1 MASKTINPT
10 RMELTRLKGRLK
22 TATRGHKLLKDKRD
36 ELMKQFLEI
45 VRRNRELRRKVEEG
59 LEKANAAFTVAS
71 ALMSPEMLEQALLY
85 PKQSVELDM
94 KYQNIMSV
102 NVPVYEFHTKNEDPA
117 EIYPY
122 GFAQTSGELDAALEA
137 LANVF
142 SDMLELAEA
151 LTDYTIFYN
160 GPKCGA
166 SAPDHMHFQAGN
178 SDFLTI
184 APAIENAELKTI
196 AADGDATLSLVDTLP
211 VKVFVIDA
219 ADHSAG
225 ERLFGRLL
233 EAMPVPEGER
243 EPMLNLLC
251 YSTPAGERLVV
262 IPRKR
267 HRPACYGTDNG
278 CMLISPASVDVG
290 GVFITPR
297 PEDFERMDQAAIAS
311 ILDEVC
317 LTAEEIGEIASHV
330 R

>member
-1 MASKTINPT
+1 MAVDSNKIAGFFETQLAAWPMAAANFEALGGVKVKELDVNGMPFKVQFNPARMASS
-10 RMELTRLKGRLK
+10 G
-22 TATRGHKLLKDKRD
+22 A
-36 ELMKQFLEI
+36 
-45 VRRNRELRRKVEEG
+45 KV
-59 LEKANAAFTVAS
+59 
-71 ALMSPEMLEQALLY
+71 
-85 PKQSVELDM
+85 
-94 KYQNIMSV
+94 
-102 NVPVYEFHTKNEDPA
+102 
-117 EIYPY
+117 
-122 GFAQTSGELDAALEA
+122 DAASLKARPCFLCEK
-137 LANVF
+137 NRPEVQIGIEWN
-142 SDMLELAEA
+142 DR
-151 LTDYTIFYN
+151 YTILVNPFPIFHRHLTIPDPSHTDQLIAGRIADMMGLAAELNGYTVFYN
-160 GPKCGA
+160 GPRCGA

>member
-1 MASKTINPT
+1 MAVDSNKIAGFFETQLAAWPMAAANVEALGGVKVKELDVNGMPFKVQFNPARMASS
-10 RMELTRLKGRLK
+10 G
-22 TATRGHKLLKDKRD
+22 A
-36 ELMKQFLEI
+36 
-45 VRRNRELRRKVEEG
+45 KV
-59 LEKANAAFTVAS
+59 
-71 ALMSPEMLEQALLY
+71 
-85 PKQSVELDM
+85 
-94 KYQNIMSV
+94 
-102 NVPVYEFHTKNEDPA
+102 
-117 EIYPY
+117 
-122 GFAQTSGELDAALEA
+122 DAASLKARPCFLCEK
-137 LANVF
+137 NRPEVQIGIEWN
-142 SDMLELAEA
+142 DR
-151 LTDYTIFYN
+151 YTILVNPFPIFHRHLTIPDTSHTDQLIAGRIADMMGLAAELNGYTVFYN
-160 GPKCGA
+160 GPRCGA

-297 PEDFERMDQAAIAS
+297 PDDFERMDQAAIAS

>member
-1 MASKTINPT
+1 MAVDSNKIAGFFETQLAAWPMAAANFEALGGVKVKELDVNGMPFKVQFNPARMASS
-10 RMELTRLKGRLK
+10 G
-22 TATRGHKLLKDKRD
+22 A
-36 ELMKQFLEI
+36 
-45 VRRNRELRRKVEEG
+45 KV
-59 LEKANAAFTVAS
+59 
-71 ALMSPEMLEQALLY
+71 
-85 PKQSVELDM
+85 
-94 KYQNIMSV
+94 
-102 NVPVYEFHTKNEDPA
+102 
-117 EIYPY
+117 
-122 GFAQTSGELDAALEA
+122 DAASLKARPCFLCEKNRPEVQIGIEWNDRYSILVNPFPIFHRHLTIPDTSHTDQLIA
-137 LANVF
+137 GRIADMMGLAA
-142 SDMLELAEA
+142 ELNG
-151 LTDYTIFYN
+151 YTVFYN
-160 GPKCGA
+160 GPRCGA

>member
-1 MASKTINPT
+1 MALDSNKIAGFFETQLAAWPMAAANFEALGGVKVKELDVNGMPFKVQFNPARMASS
-10 RMELTRLKGRLK
+10 G
-22 TATRGHKLLKDKRD
+22 A
-36 ELMKQFLEI
+36 
-45 VRRNRELRRKVEEG
+45 KV
-59 LEKANAAFTVAS
+59 
-71 ALMSPEMLEQALLY
+71 
-85 PKQSVELDM
+85 
-94 KYQNIMSV
+94 
-102 NVPVYEFHTKNEDPA
+102 
-117 EIYPY
+117 
-122 GFAQTSGELDAALEA
+122 DAASLKARPCFLCEK
-137 LANVF
+137 NRPEVQIGIEWN
-142 SDMLELAEA
+142 DR
-151 LTDYTIFYN
+151 YTILVNPFPIFHRHLTIPDTSHTDQLIAGRIADMMGLAAELNGYTVFYN
-160 GPKCGA
+160 GPRCGA

>member
-1 MASKTINPT
+1 MAVDSNKIAGFFETQLAAWPMAAANFEALGGVKVKELDVNGMPFKVQFNPARMASS
-10 RMELTRLKGRLK
+10 G
-22 TATRGHKLLKDKRD
+22 A
-36 ELMKQFLEI
+36 
-45 VRRNRELRRKVEEG
+45 KV
-59 LEKANAAFTVAS
+59 
-71 ALMSPEMLEQALLY
+71 
-85 PKQSVELDM
+85 
-94 KYQNIMSV
+94 
-102 NVPVYEFHTKNEDPA
+102 
-117 EIYPY
+117 
-122 GFAQTSGELDAALEA
+122 DAASLKARPCFLCEK
-137 LANVF
+137 NRPEVQIGIEWN
-142 SDMLELAEA
+142 DR
-151 LTDYTIFYN
+151 YTILVNPFPIFHRHLTIPDTSHTDQLIAGRIADMMGLAAELNGYTVFYN
-160 GPKCGA
+160 GPRCGA

-290 GVFITPR
+290 GVFIPPR